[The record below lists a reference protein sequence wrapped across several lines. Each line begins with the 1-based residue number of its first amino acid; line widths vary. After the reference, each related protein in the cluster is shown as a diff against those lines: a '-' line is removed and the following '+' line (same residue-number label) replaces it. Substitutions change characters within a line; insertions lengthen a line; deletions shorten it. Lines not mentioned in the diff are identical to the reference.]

1 MTPAPSKP
9 QKFGVREFFK
19 RFPSEEA
26 CLDHVMTVRYGMRH
40 TCRKCGVIE
49 ATFHRITDR
58 KAYACAHCGDHLYPC
73 VGTIFQ
79 DSRTP
84 LQIWFY
90 AIFLFVSTRHGVS
103 GRELSRQLG
112 VTVKTGWRIAKQVRE
127 LIGRADDFSML
138 QGHVEV
144 DEAFIG
150 GRAYG
155 AGKGNYRGNKTVVLG
170 MKERG
175 GRVRGVVVPDTKQLT
190 LRYQVMGNVAEG
202 TTVSTDEHKA
212 YHLLEEEGYVH
223 GRVNHM
229 RKEWAKKDADTGVN
243 HHTNS
248 IENFWRI
255 FKQSLASTHMHVSPQ
270 YMQSYVN
277 EFAFRS
283 THRAKVQGM
292 FDLLIAAI

>member
-9 QKFGVREFFK
+9 KKFGVREFFK

-26 CLDHVMTVRYGMRH
+26 CLDCVMTVRYGMRH

-112 VTVKTGWRIAKQVRE
+112 VTVKTGWRIAKQVRD
-127 LIGRADDFSML
+127 LIGRADNFSML
-138 QGHVEV
+138 QSHVEV

-150 GRAYG
+150 GRVYG
-155 AGKGNYRGNKTVVLG
+155 AGKGNYRAT
-170 MKERG
+170 R
-175 GRVRGVVVPDTKQLT
+175 
-190 LRYQVMGNVAEG
+190 
-202 TTVSTDEHKA
+202 
-212 YHLLEEEGYVH
+212 LLC
-223 GRVNHM
+223 
-229 RKEWAKKDADTGVN
+229 WA
-243 HHTNS
+243 
-248 IENFWRI
+248 
-255 FKQSLASTHMHVSPQ
+255 
-270 YMQSYVN
+270 
-277 EFAFRS
+277 
-283 THRAKVQGM
+283 
-292 FDLLIAAI
+292 